1 MNILAHLMFMVAKF
15 FTKKDYINQAVAI
28 FGKTCYVT
36 HSISSKDLDLMMKE
50 LSLHIGGRFDYSFCG
65 GRAAIKHLGS
75 SKSLTERQDYLK
87 FIHDKY
93 FIKQMEERNQTTS
106 VTGIDGQPKP
116 FYSYKNMQD
125 TMKGIWEYNQ
135 MYRA

>member
-93 FIKQMEERNQTTS
+93 FIKQMEERNQ
-106 VTGIDGQPKP
+106 INHQ
-116 FYSYKNMQD
+116 F
-125 TMKGIWEYNQ
+125 
-135 MYRA
+135 